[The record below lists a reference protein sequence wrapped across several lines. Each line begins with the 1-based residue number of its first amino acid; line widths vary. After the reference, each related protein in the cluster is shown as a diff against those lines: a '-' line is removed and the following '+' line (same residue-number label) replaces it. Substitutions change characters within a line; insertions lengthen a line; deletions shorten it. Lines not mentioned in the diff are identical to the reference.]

1 MPLTRKGAFVLSAIA
16 IIILAIIG
24 IAFFAT
30 FSDKGGSTLN
40 NILDDWFSS
49 VKAPEIGKPDIVVYG
64 ECPGAT
70 IKACGNVWCREGELK
85 IIVSNEGEGSIAKNL
100 TFIICANKAGYA
112 SIKQE
117 VSGLKISQEKAFQ
130 FPASGDYE
138 LIADCYDQVVELDEI
153 NNVVDIDCPSQ
164 YLVNCYEE
172 TSASLQASDICP
184 FYCNKKRA
192 STTGGDM
199 TCFGVNAEKYPD
211 KLINLTDCGKCPSD
225 EDFEGG
231 CYCPAYC
238 ATPNWNKQTAPGTNC
253 GNARVP
259 EMGYVKGFYNSCA
272 DTMLC
277 SCDKQCD
284 PEIKGRVGYV
294 PRGASCGGVVS
305 DGTPVNTMQVLQD
318 CTSTCTA
325 DKSGRGCFCPIECD
339 KDFALPGETCGGT
352 KA

>member
-85 IIVSNEGEGSIAKNL
+85 IIVSNEGEGTIPKNL
-100 TFIICANKAGYA
+100 TFIICAKNSTGDI
-112 SIKQE
+112 IKQE

-130 FPASGDYE
+130 FPASGNYE
-138 LIADCYDQVVELDEI
+138 LIADCYDQVAELDEI
-153 NNVVDIDCPSQ
+153 NNVVNVDCPSQ
-164 YLVNCYEE
+164 YLVNCYTEWGLACGE
-172 TSASLQASDICP
+172 NYQNAMYCPSYCVNHQIC
-184 FYCNKKRA
+184 
-192 STTGGDM
+192 GGND
-199 TCFGVNAEKYPD
+199 CGGVNAEKYPD

-225 EDFEGG
+225 KDFEGG
-231 CYCPAYC
+231 CFCPAYC
-238 ATPNWNKQTAPGTNC
+238 KSARNKQIAPGTSCGGKLPQLGSALTNC
-253 GNARVP
+253 F
-259 EMGYVKGFYNSCA
+259 ESCT
-272 DTMLC
+272 DGMLC
-277 SCDKQCD
+277 SCPNGCD
-284 PEIKGRVGYV
+284 PQKLGRIGYIPIGNAV
-294 PRGASCGGVVS
+294 CGTSTGNS
-305 DGTPVNTMQVLQD
+305 MQVLRD
-318 CTSTCTA
+318 CTATCVG
-325 DKSGRGCFCPIECD
+325 DKPYGRGCFCPIECD

>member
-70 IKACGNVWCREGELK
+70 IKACGNVRCREGELK
-85 IIVSNEGEGSIAKNL
+85 IIVSNEGEGTIPKNL
-100 TFIICANKAGYA
+100 TFIICAKNSTGDI
-112 SIKQE
+112 IKQE

-164 YLVNCYEE
+164 YLVNCYTEWGLACGE
-172 TSASLQASDICP
+172 NYQNAMDCP
-184 FYCNKKRA
+184 SYCVNYQVC
-192 STTGGDM
+192 GGND
-199 TCFGVNAEKYPD
+199 CGGVNAEKYPD

-231 CYCPAYC
+231 CFCPSYCKLD
-238 ATPNWNKQTAPGTNC
+238 WNKQIAPGDACGGEIPDEGKLAGCFTNC
-253 GNARVP
+253 DA
-259 EMGYVKGFYNSCA
+259 K
-272 DTMLC
+272 LC
-277 SCDKQCD
+277 SCAKGCD
-284 PEIKGRVGYV
+284 PQSKGRVGYV
-294 PRGASCGGVVS
+294 PRAAACGASYS
-305 DGTPVNTMQVLQD
+305 NPMQVLQD

-339 KDFALPGETCGGT
+339 KDFALPGETCT
-352 KA
+352 EVEE